1 MQKYEKIVK
10 RVEFL
15 EEKYGIKYAKTDGK
29 LYNTLKFF
37 YFISLIYI
45 LAINQLY
52 IVSMIFVGSEN
63 ENYIIDKNSIITVS
77 ICSLLLAAGCVFK
90 CTRFKI
96 VGGILTILPLPLL
109 FFTFAVKMQD
119 GLGYFGFKASFYW
132 RHAIPIV
139 ILFILSSF
147 MLIIALRSTI
157 KFNKEYKKAYDNIYD
172 MYRSQIGYDD
182 MSVEQTDWEEFL
194 KTYDPRDT
202 KQN

>member
-29 LYNTLKFF
+29 LYNTLKIF
-37 YFISLIYI
+37 YLVSLIYT
-45 LAINQLY
+45 LAINLLY
-52 IVSMIFVGSEN
+52 IVSMLFVSSEN

-77 ICSLLLAAGCVFK
+77 VCSLFLIAGCILI

-96 VGGILTILPLPLL
+96 IGGIFSAIPLPLL
-109 FFTFAVKMQD
+109 FFAFAVKMQD

-139 ILFILSSF
+139 TLFILSVF

-157 KFNKEYKKAYDNIYD
+157 KFNREYKKAFDNVYEI
-172 MYRSQIGYDD
+172 YRSQIGNDD
-182 MSVEQTDWEEFL
+182 MSDKQTKWEEFL
-194 KTYDPRDT
+194 ENYNPREN
-202 KQN
+202 KEQ